1 MMAPVQVRITG
12 APDDV
17 TRLAEYLA
25 GLPDISASPAEV
37 RNRPSGIAQGYLT
50 VILTVPPRTRSSALE
65 KHAAGR
71 GRLLSNDPEVTSR

>member
-1 MMAPVQVRITG
+1 MAPVQVRVTG

-25 GLPDISASPAEV
+25 GLPDISTSPAEV

-50 VILTVPPRTRSSALE
+50 VNL
-65 KHAAGR
+65 GR
-71 GRLLSNDPEVTSR
+71 